1 MRMDETERI
10 YVLEVNPNPDISPD
24 AGAAIQAAADGM
36 SYHEFIQK
44 IVQLA
49 MERRFGY

>member
-1 MRMDETERI
+1 MDGNNDI

-24 AGAAIQAAADGM
+24 AGAAIQASAAGM
-36 SYHEFIQK
+36 SYNDFIQK

-49 MERRFGY
+49 MERDFGY